1 VSILSGLKSLDP
13 LFMFRSKKNKYRTF
27 FFKRKY
33 AQANLMLGDIPKV
46 IITTLLVYVRGYLY
60 PLT

>member
-1 VSILSGLKSLDP
+1 
-13 LFMFRSKKNKYRTF
+13 MFRSKKNKYRTF

-60 PLT
+60 PLTWG